1 MYLGYTSI
9 CKQNMKELQFF
20 VCKYVQ
26 ICCTVCKLRECDLGD
41 AARVSCH
48 AVVTPHDNAAK
59 MLRCCSRLSEME
71 TPAYADVTASLSCDV
86 QSIVCVMLVLV
97 SNAVYYYWIV

>member
-1 MYLGYTSI
+1 
-9 CKQNMKELQFF
+9 MKELQFF

-48 AVVTPHDNAAK
+48 VVVTQLSRL
-59 MLRCCSRLSEME
+59 MTMLLRCSAAARVSVKWKLLPMLTSCCVSR
-71 TPAYADVTASLSCDV
+71 
-86 QSIVCVMLVLV
+86 VCV
-97 SNAVYYYWIV
+97 SAAQ

>member
-1 MYLGYTSI
+1 
-9 CKQNMKELQFF
+9 MKELQFF

-71 TPAYADVTASLSCDV
+71 TPKMLTSGCVSC
-86 QSIVCVMLVLV
+86 VCVP
-97 SNAVYYYWIV
+97 AAQ

>member
-1 MYLGYTSI
+1 
-9 CKQNMKELQFF
+9 MKELQFF

-48 AVVTPHDNAAK
+48 VVVTQLSRL
-59 MLRCCSRLSEME
+59 MTMLLRCSAAARVRLSEME